1 VATVGALAVPARAS
15 ADRPNIEHVTVSRD
29 GEGRLSFRI
38 DFAGSVII
46 GYTDHV
52 QVAIDSDRDPGT
64 GVDGLDYS
72 LDWSLLDDEDS
83 FTLLTAVDGEPVES
97 NPSGLQFSRTTASG
111 TQGFGSSSVVFSVPA
126 STIGS
131 PRRFDFYVFVRADGM
146 LDEAPSHLF
155 FSAGTSPWTYPKH
168 GKPDADTYPVETY
181 TDGSDL
187 TLKERPGI
195 VVAVIAGAVLGIGA
209 LLAIVGWGIQ
219 RRRRPRAAA
228 GTRS

>member
-1 VATVGALAVPARAS
+1 MKRPSGVLVHRSTKSLIRLTLLVCVATVGALAVPARAS

-111 TQGFGSSSVVFSVPA
+111 TQGFGSFSVVFSVPA

-155 FSAGTSPWTYPKH
+155 FSAGTSPWTIQSTANQTRTHTPLR
-168 GKPDADTYPVETY
+168 PTR
-181 TDGSDL
+181 TDPTS
-187 TLKERPGI
+187 P
-195 VVAVIAGAVLGIGA
+195 
-209 LLAIVGWGIQ
+209 
-219 RRRRPRAAA
+219 
-228 GTRS
+228 